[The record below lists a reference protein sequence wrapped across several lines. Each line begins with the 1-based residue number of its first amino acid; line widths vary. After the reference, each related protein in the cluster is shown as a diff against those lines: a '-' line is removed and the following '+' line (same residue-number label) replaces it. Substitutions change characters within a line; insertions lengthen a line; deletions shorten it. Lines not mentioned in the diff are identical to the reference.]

1 MRIMIIKKEKES
13 ERNQKMI
20 EGLNEKSKQKNDVYI
35 KLSENLRSVLAQD
48 EKAWTFEILK

>member
-35 KLSENLRSVLAQD
+35 KLSENLRSVLAED
-48 EKAWTFEILK
+48 EKAWTFEI

>member
-1 MRIMIIKKEKES
+1 MRIMIIDKEKES
-13 ERNQKMI
+13 EKNQKMI